1 MKLYCY
7 SIGPIDWWHGGIP
20 TEQMEAR
27 LRMKNSTGYTRKLD
41 LDAIWEEAIWEEAKG
56 LGKELGWE
64 GDLAD
69 DAPFPVWG
77 TIPNPDNAELG
88 IWCAWKQENKGITFV
103 CSTADFTRLGNFFR
117 KGIARDTKE
126 D

>member
-20 TEQMEAR
+20 TEQMDAR
-27 LRMKNSTGYTRKLD
+27 LRMKNPTGYTRKLD
-41 LDAIWEEAIWEEAKG
+41 LASIWEEAQG

-64 GDLAD
+64 GDFTDA
-69 DAPFPVWG
+69 APFPVWG
-77 TIPNPDNAELG
+77 TIPNPENAELG
-88 IWCAWKQENKGITFV
+88 IWCALKQANKGITFV
-103 CSTADFTRLGNFFR
+103 CSTLDITRLGNFFC
-117 KGIARDTKE
+117 KCIDLDTKE